1 METFSFEMVSCF
13 STSEKFKHA
22 PIPKGERESEDDSL
36 GRQVTFGSTV
46 PVLLLKTL
54 PKAQQT
60 QGIEYFD
67 SFNTLSSK
75 QKLQQS
81 TSIEILPI
89 LQLGFVGKG
98 EKYIK
103 QLRQFHVT
111 LTDRCIIFDKS
122 M

>member
-1 METFSFEMVSCF
+1 MVSCF

-67 SFNTLSSK
+67 SLNTFSLK
-75 QKLQQS
+75 QKLKQA
-81 TSIEILPI
+81 
-89 LQLGFVGKG
+89 LQFWSNFSLVLFGKG
-98 EKYIK
+98 RELNAYNY
-103 QLRQFHVT
+103 
-111 LTDRCIIFDKS
+111 DKS